1 MKTWLRTAAGKAAI
15 LQPIEAG
22 RSLRRVRRCRTCHK
36 NPNRLWQTAPIAQ
49 RIICMSSTRRA
60 ATVLLACLLV
70 APVQAWGPLGHSVVA
85 ELAQRHLSPAA
96 EAEVE
101 RLLASEHTRSLADI
115 ANWADQIQDDP
126 AQDALWKQT
135 RGQHYINFRGG
146 SDCDY
151 VPPRD
156 CRDGRCVVSALQYYV
171 GVLGDRSQSDSARRE
186 ALKFVV
192 HFVGDVHQP
201 LHAGYRD
208 DKGGNTYQV
217 QFDGKGSNLHK
228 VWDSGMLR
236 TRGLEWQA
244 YAQQLDS
251 PVPVAMPA
259 PVAPLDNPYAQWA
272 EESCRITAEAGFYP
286 DGHDINPAYV
296 RAELPVAEQRLREGG
311 RRLAEVLNLTL
322 TQ

>member
-1 MKTWLRTAAGKAAI
+1 
-15 LQPIEAG
+15 
-22 RSLRRVRRCRTCHK
+22 
-36 NPNRLWQTAPIAQ
+36 
-49 RIICMSSTRRA
+49 MSFTRRA
-60 ATVLLACLLV
+60 TTTLLACLLV

-101 RLLASEHTRSLADI
+101 RLLAPEHTRSLADI
-115 ANWADQIQDDP
+115 ASWADQIQDDP

-135 RGQHYINFRGG
+135 RSQHYINFRGG

-156 CRDGRCVVSALQYYV
+156 CRDDRCVVAALQHYV
-171 GVLGDRSQSDSARRE
+171 GVLGDRSQPDAARRD

-192 HFVGDVHQP
+192 HFVGDIHQP

-236 TRGLEWQA
+236 TRGLEWPA
-244 YAQQLDS
+244 YAQQLDAS
-251 PVPVAMPA
+251 GPVAMPT
-259 PVAPLDNPYAQWA
+259 PIAPLDNPYAQWA
-272 EESCRITAEAGFYP
+272 EESCRITADAGFYP
-286 DGHDINPAYV
+286 DGHVINAAYV
-296 RAELPVAEQRLREGG
+296 RTELPLAEQRLREGG
-311 RRLAEVLNLTL
+311 RRLAEVLNLAL
-322 TQ
+322 TP